1 MSFMEIN
8 YVAYVIVRDILGLLA
23 VAGIAF
29 WISRLGD

>member
-8 YVAYVIVRDILGLLA
+8 YVAYVIVRDTIGLLI
-23 VAGIAF
+23 VAGIAL